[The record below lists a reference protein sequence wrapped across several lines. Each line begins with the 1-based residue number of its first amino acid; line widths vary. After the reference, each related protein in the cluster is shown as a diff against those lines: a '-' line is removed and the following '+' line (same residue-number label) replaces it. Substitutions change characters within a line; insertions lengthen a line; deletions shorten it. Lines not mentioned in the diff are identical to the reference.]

1 MNRSKKCRKT
11 KDVIKTEGMVYP
23 SGGARDAIYVSALAV
38 TGIETA

>member
-1 MNRSKKCRKT
+1 
-11 KDVIKTEGMVYP
+11 VYP